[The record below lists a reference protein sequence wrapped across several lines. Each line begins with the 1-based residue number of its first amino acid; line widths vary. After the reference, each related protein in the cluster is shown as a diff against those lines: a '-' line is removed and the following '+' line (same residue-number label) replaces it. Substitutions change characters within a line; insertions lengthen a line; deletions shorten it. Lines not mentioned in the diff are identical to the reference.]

1 LVFKQMKREIQI
13 QYLGRIGYAEAWE
26 KQEHLFQE
34 IMKQKLA
41 GEPTSNYLL
50 FCEHEHVYTMGKSG
64 SENNLLV
71 NNQQLKNLGVS
82 FFKTNRGGDIT
93 YHGPGQIVGYPILD
107 LENFGLGIRT
117 YIEKLEESIIL
128 TLHNFQINGQRLE
141 EATGVW
147 LDIDKPG
154 KTRKIC
160 AIGVR
165 ASRDVTMHGFAF
177 NVNTDLGFFNYI
189 NPCGFTDKAVTS
201 LEKELGGKQ
210 DFNKVLKKVEEKM
223 VEVFGFEYF
232 EDQS

>member
-1 LVFKQMKREIQI
+1 MKREIQI
-13 QYLGRIGYAEAWE
+13 QYLGRIGYADAWE